1 MVKLRDTFSILVV
14 TLGSVLITVLV
25 TVGPEVDE
33 LAAVGLAGL
42 VEREG
47 LVGLAGLAGLS
58 IYWLLPT
65 GFETLPPL
73 CVAAFF
79 FGSDVAIVICI

>member
-47 LVGLAGLAGLS
+47 LVGLAGLS

-79 FGSDVAIVICI
+79 FESDVAIVICI